1 MEEINKKITKIVIG
15 KDDELTDIVTGIID
29 SNNERVLLTFA
40 EESDL
45 LISPVNLTVLLET
58 GDENEKLIIAQI
70 IKNPTGVRNAHSA
83 GITTIETTTL
93 PEEELWE
100 KEIERKTER
109 LSPKPKDIP
118 IKEEDKEEEGISI
131 GEDIQKEEDIPTV
144 EAPRDIPE
152 EKEEKSKH
160 IQTERESSIRKKEK
174 KKVTAK
180 AKKILLILG
189 PAILV
194 VLSLIAFIYYKT
206 APFVRIKIFTESREV
221 SIEKI
226 FTGDPNIKEIDFE
239 NLRIPIKKETS
250 EKARSTTVKATGV
263 AYKGEKAT
271 GKIGIAYRK
280 EGGCTDVPPLDL
292 PGSTILISDGGKYF
306 KLDAPISIPC
316 SLTPVEASVTANEI
330 GTEYNLP
337 QGTSFSIQN
346 YPKSEVFGMASVA
359 IGGGTKEEYTVL
371 QQQDVNS
378 AMEELKKIA
387 TEEAETELKDK
398 SGGSWEI
405 IQSSMKS
412 DIPKDSIKTG
422 VPVGGET
429 KETSLDLKVVSEA
442 TYFLKE
448 GFDTKLS
455 EILTEEAQ
463 AKNLFDTE
471 KNLELTLSNKV
482 EKDITVAEN
491 SADSTKIKVVAKASV
506 EPKVDKIGIIGELKG
521 KKWEDG
527 IEILNKYVFS
537 DKETE
542 CVFEPKRFP
551 EGLRYFPTRQGA
563 IEIELKK
570 AE

>member
-1 MEEINKKITKIVIG
+1 MEEINRKITKIVIG

-29 SNNERVLLTFA
+29 STNERILLTFA

-45 LISPVNLTVLLET
+45 LISPVNLSVLLET
-58 GDENEKLIIAQI
+58 GDENEKLMIAQI
-70 IKNPTGVRNAHSA
+70 IKNPTGIRNAHSA

-100 KEIERKTER
+100 KEIERKAER
-109 LSPKPKDIP
+109 MSPKS
-118 IKEEDKEEEGISI
+118 KEVAPTEQDKENEGISI
-131 GEDIQKEEDIPTV
+131 GEDIQEDKDIPT
-144 EAPRDIPE
+144 EEPPMDIPE
-152 EKEEKSKH
+152 KKEERIKH
-160 IQTERESSIRKKEK
+160 IQTEKESSIRKKEK
-174 KKVTAK
+174 KEITAK
-180 AKKILLILG
+180 TKKILLIVG

-194 VLSLIAFIYYKT
+194 ILSLIAFIYYKT
-206 APFVRIKIFTESREV
+206 APFVRIRIYTESKEV
-221 SIEKI
+221 GLEKI
-226 FTGDPNIKEIDFE
+226 FTGDSNIKEIDFE
-239 NLRIPIKKETS
+239 NLRIPIKKES
-250 EKARSTTVKATGV
+250 AEKARSTTVKATGV

-280 EGGCTDVPPLDL
+280 DGGCTDVPNLDL
-292 PGSTILISDGGKYF
+292 PSSTVLISDGGKYF
-306 KLDAPISIPC
+306 KLDAAISIPC

-359 IGGGTKEEYTVL
+359 ITGGTKEEYTVL
-371 QQQDVNS
+371 QQQDVNT
-378 AMEELKKIA
+378 AMEELKKMA

-398 SGGSWEI
+398 SGGSWDI
-405 IQSSMKS
+405 ILSSIKS
-412 DIPKDSIKTG
+412 EIPKDSVKTG

-429 KETSLDLKVVSEA
+429 KDTSLELKVVSEA

-455 EILTEEAQ
+455 EMLTEEAR
-463 AKNLFDTE
+463 AKNLFETE

-482 EKDITVAEN
+482 EKDITVAE
-491 SADSTKIKVVAKASV
+491 STADSTKIKVVAKAFV
-506 EPKVDKIGIIGELKG
+506 EPKVDKIAIIDELKG
-521 KKWEDG
+521 KRWDDG
-527 IEILNKYVFS
+527 IEKLNKYVFS

-542 CVFEPKRFP
+542 AVFEPKKFP
-551 EGLRYFPTRQGA
+551 AGLRYFPTRQGA

-570 AE
+570 AD

>member
-1 MEEINKKITKIVIG
+1 MEEINKKITKIVVG

-29 SNNERVLLTFA
+29 STNERILLTFA

-45 LISPVNLTVLLET
+45 LISPVNLSVLLET
-58 GDENEKLIIAQI
+58 GDENEKIMIAQI
-70 IKNPTGVRNAHSA
+70 IKNPTGVRNANSA

-93 PEEELWE
+93 PEEEVWE
-100 KEIERKTER
+100 EEIERKTER
-109 LSPKPKDIP
+109 LNPKPKEVP
-118 IKEEDKEEEGISI
+118 IKEQVKESEGISI
-131 GEDIQKEEDIPTV
+131 GEDIQTKDEEIDNIVPPTENPKEE
-144 EAPRDIPE
+144 E
-152 EKEEKSKH
+152 SKH
-160 IQTERESSIRKKEK
+160 IQTEKESSIRKKEK
-174 KKVTAK
+174 KEITAK
-180 AKKILLILG
+180 TKKILLIVG

-194 VLSLIAFIYYKT
+194 ILSLIAFIYYKT
-206 APFVRIKIFTESREV
+206 APFVRIRIYTESKEV
-221 SIEKI
+221 GLEKI
-226 FTGDPNIKEIDFE
+226 FTGDSNIKEIDFE
-239 NLRIPIKKETS
+239 NLRIPIKKES
-250 EKARSTTVKATGV
+250 AEKARSTTVKATGV

-280 EGGCTDVPPLDL
+280 DGGCTDVPNLDL
-292 PGSTILISDGGKYF
+292 PGSTVLISDGGKYF
-306 KLDAPISIPC
+306 KLDAAISIPC

-359 IGGGTKEEYTVL
+359 ITGGTKEEYTVL
-371 QQQDVNS
+371 QQQDVNT
-378 AMEELKKIA
+378 AMEELKKMA

-398 SGGSWEI
+398 SGGSWDI
-405 IQSSMKS
+405 ILSSIKS
-412 DIPKDSIKTG
+412 EIPKDSVKTG

-429 KETSLDLKVVSEA
+429 KDTSLELKVVSEA

-455 EILTEEAQ
+455 EMLTEEAR
-463 AKNLFDTE
+463 AKNLFETE

-491 SADSTKIKVVAKASV
+491 TADSTKVKVVAKASV
-506 EPKVDKIGIIGELKG
+506 EPKVDKIAIINQLKG
-521 KKWEDG
+521 RKWDAG

-542 CVFEPKRFP
+542 AVFEPKRFP
-551 EGLRYFPTRQGA
+551 TGLRYFPTRQGA

-570 AE
+570 AD